1 VHAWSHN
8 VSDVVQVVRALEATG
23 GFEAVTP
30 TALMQAVAANV
41 KPTPPDAQ

>member
-1 VHAWSHN
+1 MHAWSHN
-8 VSDVVQVVRALEATG
+8 VNDVVQVVRALEATG